1 LLVAKSG
8 SLIKGYGDV
17 RRKTVD
23 VYCRYID
30 NIIWPISMN
39 LIKDLQIN
47 QQLLSYGDQC
57 LESIMT
63 DSEEIV
69 KYKKELK
76 EQILYKGA
84 INGQ

>member
-1 LLVAKSG
+1 
-8 SLIKGYGDV
+8 
-17 RRKTVD
+17 
-23 VYCRYID
+23 
-30 NIIWPISMN
+30 MN

-69 KYKKELK
+69 KYEKELK